1 MIHLDR
7 EHAER
12 VILTRNNLGTNL
24 ATFAD
29 GKWSLC
35 IGVVKRQPFK
45 MNPKQ
50 KQMKRHALVMVYN
63 NLQCRC

>member
-12 VILTRNNLGTNL
+12 VILHSTDLTRMNLGTNL

-29 GKWSLC
+29 GGQ
-35 IGVVKRQPFK
+35 IVT
-45 MNPKQ
+45 
-50 KQMKRHALVMVYN
+50 VY
-63 NLQCRC
+63 RCS